1 MRVIVRAFSAALVL
15 SLLVGCATTPKMEPL
30 DVTLSDI
37 VPAEMG
43 ILEQQFQV
51 RLRVQN
57 PNNFDVPL
65 EGVACQ
71 IELND
76 KPFAKGVGQQS
87 VTVPKFGEAVLDVNA
102 VSSLSGVL
110 AQLSQFTQAGPDK
123 LRYRVRGKLYRTD
136 GTSIPFDQLGEIQ
149 LSGLAGSKE

>member
-1 MRVIVRAFSAALVL
+1 MRWLPGVLVFT
-15 SLLVGCATTPKMEPL
+15 LLAGCATTPKMEPL

-37 VPAEMG
+37 TPGQMG

-51 RLRVQN
+51 KLRVQN

-65 EGVACQ
+65 DGVACQ

-76 KPFAKGVGQQS
+76 KAFAKGVGQQS

-110 AQLSQFTQAGPDK
+110 AQLSQGGPDR
-123 LRYRVRGKLYRTD
+123 LRYRVKGKLYRTD